1 MKNYIRVDSRIKC
14 KTGDLDVCAPVIR
27 VNKAFDYDMVDAFS
41 NSFNRALDRNPS
53 IIPIVIDSYGGEVY
67 CLLEMISLIK
77 SSPVPVATICNGK
90 AMSCGALL
98 FMFGTNGF
106 RFMSEQATLML
117 HEVSSGSFGKVEE
130 VKSNTNE
137 TDRLNKMLFEMAA
150 THIGHPEKHFLDL
163 LHKHNHS
170 EIYLTATEAKKHKI
184 VNHIGVPELRTE
196 VKVKHRFSIN
206 GKEIKI

>member
-27 VNKAFDYDMVDAFS
+27 VNKAFDDDMVDAFS

-90 AMSCGALL
+90 AMSCGAILAS
-98 FMFGTNGF
+98 FGAEGL
-106 RFMSEQATLML
+106 RFMDPDATVMI
-117 HEVSSGSFGKVEE
+117 HDVSSRAFGKVEE
-130 VKSNTNE
+130 LKADASE
-137 TDRLNKMLFEMAA
+137 ADRLNKKVFTMMARNCGKPDDFFLKKI
-150 THIGHPEKHFLDL
+150 HDKGHADWFLGADESIEVGL
-163 LHKHNHS
+163 
-170 EIYLTATEAKKHKI
+170 
-184 VNHIGVPELRTE
+184 VNFKRVPEMTI
-196 VKVKHRFSIN
+196 KVTVDIDVA
-206 GKEIKI
+206 